1 VCGLTCC
8 LRMASNAF
16 ADGDQISSG
25 NWGNVADLGMINALV
40 NDARR
45 KMGIASVLILD
56 DRGQLH
62 RLCSEDW

>member
-1 VCGLTCC
+1 
-8 LRMASNAF
+8 M
-16 ADGDQISSG
+16 ISSG